1 MAVGEKASSQKRW
14 IFADIE
20 QPMEDLK
27 ALRRKLCLVMASR
40 QDKGSRRRRTGR
52 RLIKLTGR
60 QRIAASRPS
69 LQNRSH
75 TLSRRGCYLSFYWY
89 LAPFKH
95 GSAPCLRCQ
104 LDASPRQKRAYG
116 GGVVT
121 TIRLRLLRC
130 SGLWYSRA
138 KLN

>member
-69 LQNRSH
+69 L
-75 TLSRRGCYLSFYWY
+75 
-89 LAPFKH
+89 
-95 GSAPCLRCQ
+95 
-104 LDASPRQKRAYG
+104 
-116 GGVVT
+116 
-121 TIRLRLLRC
+121 
-130 SGLWYSRA
+130 GLTR
-138 KLN
+138 